1 MIRSMTS
8 FGRATFQGA
17 DFDLT
22 VEMRSVN
29 NRYFDCSVR
38 LPRPFSGLEERIKP
52 YLQSRGISRG
62 KVEVFITSV
71 SRTPA
76 AAGAEINEANLRAYL
91 DALYRLRDE
100 FGLRDDISVMRVA
113 ANPAVFAPEQQ
124 QTDLDELWAQ
134 LLPALSEAT
143 DHFLASRD
151 AEGARL
157 AADLRGKL
165 EHLKE
170 LTDRIEALS
179 LSNTENY
186 RTKIMNESFHGTSL
200 FVPGVGGYQQHL
212 WYAGISNCFLTF
224 VNLPG
229 SERDFSG
236 MRPGYWF
243 GNLVF
248 PYVKQFGRELVCRYL
263 IPDSVPTK
271 FTHAYFP
278 APHADETREDGSFRF
293 ARVGESY
300 LALWCSLPLE
310 KYTEEALTDC
320 ELRAYGNDVIWY
332 VKVGSMSE
340 DGSFDKFISECKNSV
355 NDNYCLDLL
364 A

>member
-134 LLPALSEAT
+134 LLPALGEAT

-186 RTKIMNESFHGTSL
+186 RTKLEERLRALLSDNSIAVDEGRLLTECAI
-200 FVPGVGGYQQHL
+200 
-212 WYAGISNCFLTF
+212 YADKIA
-224 VNLPG
+224 VD
-229 SERDFSG
+229 E
-236 MRPGYWF
+236 
-243 GNLVF
+243 
-248 PYVKQFGRELVCRYL
+248 ELVRLRSHFALFEDILCGKEPAGRKL
-263 IPDSVPTK
+263 DFLLQEMNREVNTTGSKSCDSTVAHLVVEAK
-271 FTHAYFP
+271 N
-278 APHADETREDGSFRF
+278 E
-293 ARVGESY
+293 
-300 LALWCSLPLE
+300 LE
-310 KYTEEALTDC
+310 KIREQVQNLE
-320 ELRAYGNDVIWY
+320 
-332 VKVGSMSE
+332 
-340 DGSFDKFISECKNSV
+340 
-355 NDNYCLDLL
+355 
-364 A
+364 